1 MCTPTN
7 AFEAKKL
14 GWHMVCVLP
23 TDHLDPL
30 DIVERI
36 ERRADYSAHLSFTY
50 NDATLMKTQLAVWV
64 KISWSKQVRN
74 LLLHT
79 FARGN
84 PVLDRFIR
92 EVIGENMPGLVLTK
106 DPADKA
112 HSRALTQLIGQIGPM
127 EDD

>member
-14 GWHMVCVLP
+14 GWHMVCVL
-23 TDHLDPL
+23 LDPL